1 MRSYSYPQCCTT
13 DVLAGMGKSPNQDYE
28 AQRASTEYTLDDML
42 RVLRDK
48 MEGHRQR
55 RKAMLTCITTQ
66 QQELANT
73 ALRALGWR
81 CGPWAASGAH
91 TSTKTRLW
99 YWLVQDGVPDLE
111 TTRNKLGLTKP

>member
-28 AQRASTEYTLDDML
+28 AQRASTELDLESMFL
-42 RVLRDK
+42 ALLGK
-48 MEGHRQR
+48 MRGHTQR

-66 QQELANT
+66 QQTLANT
-73 ALRALGWR
+73 TLRALGWR

-99 YWLVQDGVPDLE
+99 FWLVDDGIPDVA
-111 TTRNKLGLTKP
+111 TTRNKLGLTNL